1 MKSLLFF
8 TAATLLL
15 VGSAVASEST
25 SATFSERTCKWC
37 GGERANWAIPLQPQG
52 AASAVCHKIKERVGT
67 RNGKAVYR
75 THQVCT

>member
-15 VGSAVASEST
+15 VESAVAEPPSINIG
-25 SATFSERTCKWC
+25 ERSNKWS
-37 GGERANWAIPLQPQG
+37 GGERELSGIPLQPQG
-52 AASAVCHKIKERVGT
+52 AAGPVCRKIKERVGT

-75 THQVCT
+75 THQVCA